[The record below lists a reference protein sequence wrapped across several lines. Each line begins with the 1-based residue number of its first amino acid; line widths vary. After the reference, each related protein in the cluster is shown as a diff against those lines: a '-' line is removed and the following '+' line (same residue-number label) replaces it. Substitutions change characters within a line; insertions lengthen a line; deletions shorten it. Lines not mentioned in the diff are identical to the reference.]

1 MSSPCS
7 VANETYSGTSTEGRC
22 AAGDA
27 CRTIGAAG
35 VGDGCSSF
43 TAPPSC
49 GRPIK
54 LRHITAEPTT
64 VSVLRD
70 HIAVTFHCTRHQY
83 VCLGIGAKTRGLQ
96 ARAENGWS
104 FMEGLCAD

>member
-7 VANETYSGTSTEGRC
+7 VVNDTYSGMSTEGRC
-22 AAGDA
+22 AAVGV
-27 CRTIGAAG
+27 CTTIGVADI
-35 VGDGCSSF
+35 GDGCSSF

-54 LRHITAEPTT
+54 LRHISADPTT

-70 HIAVTFHCTRHQY
+70 HIAVTFRCTRHQY
-83 VCLGIGAKTRGLQ
+83 VCLGSGAKTRGLQ
-96 ARAENGWS
+96 PRAEKGWS